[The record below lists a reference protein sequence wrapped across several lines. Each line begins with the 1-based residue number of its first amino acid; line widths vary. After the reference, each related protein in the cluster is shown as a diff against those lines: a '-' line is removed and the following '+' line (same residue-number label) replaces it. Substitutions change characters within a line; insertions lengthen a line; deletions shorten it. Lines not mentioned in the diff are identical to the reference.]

1 MTMYDGGPLNRQP
14 VEQPSGTQRE
24 KELANDYKTAQ
35 RSMNKMA
42 GLFGSKKDT
51 RPIDVGLASLIGSDE
66 NTAIEFWKKRFEMT
80 AAVPNDIARV
90 GALTPQMRE
99 LTRIDNLDERK
110 RLTRARLIAFTK
122 LPQEQRQLITAAR
135 RKAFEV
141 DPAVM
146 EADQKLVDELL
157 PTLDASVRSAY
168 PQT

>member
-66 NTAIEFWKKRFEMT
+66 NTAVEFWKKRFEMT

-122 LPQEQRQLITAAR
+122 LAPEQRQLIAAAR
-135 RKAFEV
+135 KKAFEV
-141 DPAVM
+141 DKGVM

-157 PTLDASVRSAY
+157 PTLDASVRQAY